1 MFSTTRL
8 LGQPQRAPLVSQG
21 DGLALEMGLGRM
33 AGALYTIDQCRAIWR
48 FLEASHDDIRQ
59 SYKTLVS
66 YKSASF
72 SPASVGTI
80 TRCL

>member
-33 AGALYTIDQCRAIWR
+33 AGLSI
-48 FLEASHDDIRQ
+48 L
-59 SYKTLVS
+59 
-66 YKSASF
+66 
-72 SPASVGTI
+72 
-80 TRCL
+80 